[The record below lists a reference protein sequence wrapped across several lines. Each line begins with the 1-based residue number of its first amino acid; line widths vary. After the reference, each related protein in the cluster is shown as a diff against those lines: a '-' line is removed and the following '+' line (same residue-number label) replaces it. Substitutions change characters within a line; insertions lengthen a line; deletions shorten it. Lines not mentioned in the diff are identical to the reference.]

1 MRILVLEDDQKTGS
15 FIARGLSELGHS
27 VDWSVDGNDG
37 LRKSLENQY
46 DVLIVDRMLPGRSGI
61 KVVEAIR
68 ARLIRVPVLMLT
80 ALSAVEERVEGLEV
94 GADDYLGK
102 PFAFSELLARVRA
115 LHRRSIEDGT
125 ISRDQVMIGDLR
137 VDLRTR
143 HVSRAGRRIDLTQ
156 QEYRLLEFLVRRVGQ
171 TVTRTMLLEGLWNY
185 DFDTRT
191 NIIDA
196 HVSRL
201 RAKIDRG
208 FDASLLRTLR
218 GVGYV
223 LDAPD

>member
-1 MRILVLEDDQKTGS
+1 MNILLLEDDQKTGS
-15 FIARGLSELGHS
+15 FIARGFTELGHA
-27 VDWSVDGNDG
+27 VDWSADGRDG
-37 LRKSLENQY
+37 LGKALETRY
-46 DVLIVDRMLPGRSGI
+46 DVMIVDRMLPGRSGL
-61 KVVEAIR
+61 AIIETLR
-68 ARLIRVPVLMLT
+68 AQGIRTPVLVLT
-80 ALSAVEERVEGLEV
+80 AMSAVEERVEGLEA

-115 LHRRSIEDGT
+115 LHRRGKDEGAVEHEQ
-125 ISRDQVMIGDLR
+125 ISVGDLH
-137 VDLRTR
+137 VDLRNRRAT
-143 HVSRAGRRIDLTQ
+143 RAGRRLHLTQ
-156 QEYRLLEFLVRRVGQ
+156 QEYRLLEFLIRRAGQ

-208 FDASLLRTLR
+208 FETPLLHTLR
-218 GVGYV
+218 NVGYV
-223 LDAPD
+223 LDASK

>member
-1 MRILVLEDDQKTGS
+1 MASQSR
-15 FIARGLSELGHS
+15 
-27 VDWSVDGNDG
+27 
-37 LRKSLENQY
+37 Y
-46 DVLIVDRMLPGRSGI
+46 DILIVDRMLPRQSGLALIANLRAEGI
-61 KVVEAIR
+61 KT
-68 ARLIRVPVLMLT
+68 PVLVLT
-80 ALSAVEERVEGLEV
+80 AMSAVEDRVEGLES

-115 LHRRSIEDGT
+115 LHRRSMDEAVSDQDKVT
-125 ISRDQVMIGDLR
+125 IGELH

-143 HVSRAGRRIDLTQ
+143 QVSRAGRRIDLTPN
-156 QEYRLLEFLVRRVGQ
+156 EYRLLEFLVRRSGQ
-171 TVTRTMLLEGLWNY
+171 TVTRTMLLEGLWSY
-185 DFDTRT
+185 DFDTST

-208 FDASLLRTLR
+208 FDSPLLHTLR

-223 LDAPD
+223 LDVDR

>member
-1 MRILVLEDDQKTGS
+1 MNILLLEDDQKTGP
-15 FIARGLSELGHS
+15 FILRGFAELGHT
-27 VDWSVDGNDG
+27 VDWSADGQQG
-37 LRKSLENQY
+37 LAKALESRY
-46 DVLIVDRMLPGRSGI
+46 DVMIVDRMLPGRSGLDI
-61 KVVEAIR
+61 VAAIR
-68 ARLIRVPVLMLT
+68 AQGTKTPILILT
-80 ALSAVEERVEGLEV
+80 AMSAVDERVEGLET

-115 LHRRSIEDGT
+115 LHRRSREENVEDSDK
-125 ISRDQVMIGDLR
+125 IRVGDLY
-137 VDLRTR
+137 VDLRNR
-143 HVSRAGRRIDLTQ
+143 QVSRAGRRLDLTP
-156 QEYRLLEFLVRRVGQ
+156 QEYKLLEFLIRRVGQ
-171 TVTRTMLLEGLWNY
+171 TVTRTMLLEGLWSL

-208 FDASLLRTLR
+208 FEKPLLRTLR

-223 LDAPD
+223 LDAAD

>member
-1 MRILVLEDDQKTGS
+1 MNVLLLEDDQKTGS
-15 FIARGLSELGHS
+15 FIKRGLTERGHV
-27 VDWSVDGNDG
+27 VDWSDDGRG
-37 LRKSLENQY
+37 GVEKALEVRY
-46 DVLIVDRMLPGRSGI
+46 DVLIIDRMLPGQSGL
-61 KVVEAIR
+61 AIIETLR
-68 ARLIRVPVLMLT
+68 AQGSNTPILILT
-80 ALSAVEERVEGLEV
+80 ALSAVEERVEGLEA

-115 LHRRSIEDGT
+115 LHRRSTNRDDVN
-125 ISRDQVMIGDLR
+125 RDQVNISDLN
-137 VDLRTR
+137 VDLRNRQVT
-143 HVSRAGRRIDLTQ
+143 RAGRRLDLTP
-156 QEYRLLEFLVRRVGQ
+156 QEYRLLEFLVRRPGQ

-196 HVSRL
+196 HISRL

-208 FDASLLRTLR
+208 FDKPLLHTLR

>member
-1 MRILVLEDDQKTGS
+1 MNILLVEDDQKTGA
-15 FIARGLSELGHS
+15 FIARGFSELGHK
-27 VDWSVDGNDG
+27 VDWSEDGYDG
-37 LRKSLENQY
+37 LTKALKASY
-46 DVLIVDRMLPGRSGI
+46 DVLIVDRMLPGRSGVKI
-61 KVVEAIR
+61 IETLRSQGIGTPI
-68 ARLIRVPVLMLT
+68 LILT

-102 PFAFSELLARVRA
+102 PFAFSELLARARA
-115 LHRRSIEDGT
+115 LHRRGT
-125 ISRDQVMIGDLR
+125 ETDTAERDQIVVGDLR
-137 VDLRTR
+137 VDLRIR
-143 HVSRAGRRIDLTQ
+143 QVSRAGRRLDLTP
-156 QEYRLLEFLVRRVGQ
+156 QEYRLLEFLVRRTGQ
-171 TVTRTMLLEGLWNY
+171 TVTRTMLLEGLWSY

-208 FDASLLRTLR
+208 FDQPLLRTLR

-223 LDAPD
+223 LEVPH

>member
-1 MRILVLEDDQKTGS
+1 MNILLIEDDQKTGS
-15 FIARGLSELGHS
+15 FITRGLSELGHV
-27 VDWSVDGNDG
+27 VDWSTDG
-37 LRKSLENQY
+37 LDGAAMASQSRY
-46 DVLIVDRMLPGRSGI
+46 DILIVDRMLPRLSGLALIANLRAEGI
-61 KVVEAIR
+61 KT
-68 ARLIRVPVLMLT
+68 PVLVLT
-80 ALSAVEERVEGLEV
+80 AMSAVEDRVEGLES

-115 LHRRSIEDGT
+115 LHRRSMDEAVSDQDKVT
-125 ISRDQVMIGDLR
+125 IGELH

-143 HVSRAGRRIDLTQ
+143 QVSRAGRRIDLTPN
-156 QEYRLLEFLVRRVGQ
+156 EYRLLEFLVRRSGQ
-171 TVTRTMLLEGLWNY
+171 TVTRTMLLEGLWSY
-185 DFDTRT
+185 DFDTST

-208 FDASLLRTLR
+208 FDSPLLHTLR

-223 LDAPD
+223 LDVDR

>member
-1 MRILVLEDDQKTGS
+1 MNILLLEDDRKTGS
-15 FIARGLSELGHS
+15 FITRGFQELGHV
-27 VDWSVDGNDG
+27 VDWSEDGSDG
-37 LRKSLENQY
+37 MEKARAARY
-46 DVLIVDRMLPGRSGI
+46 DVLIVDRMLPGASGLAI
-61 KVVEAIR
+61 VETLRAQGIR
-68 ARLIRVPVLMLT
+68 TPILILT
-80 ALSAVEERVEGLEV
+80 ALSSVEERVEGLDT

-115 LHRRSIEDGT
+115 LHRRSMEESPPD
-125 ISRDQVMIGDLR
+125 RDQISIGDLH
-137 VDLRTR
+137 VDLRNR
-143 HVSRAGRRIDLTQ
+143 QVSRAGRRLDLTP
-156 QEYRLLEFLVRRVGQ
+156 QEYRLLEFMVRRAGQ
-171 TVTRTMLLEGLWNY
+171 TVTRTMLLEGLWSY

-208 FDASLLRTLR
+208 FEASLLRTLR

-223 LDAPD
+223 LDAPK